1 MEESVRHLYYNSP
14 NMRKTLLASCRS
26 QFLLDRLGKCLKLF
40 VSTVGTSCHKF
51 ASQYGLEMFLYAK
64 LGPKTTPNTG
74 CCAAARQRIVCRS
87 RSTDR
92 QRQRALAA
100 TTEGLAVSD
109 RANTGKCNNSKR
121 QEREIIPSRLEK
133 MWFSNHCVALPVF
146 FCNVFAFKN
155 PYYFIYG

>member
-1 MEESVRHLYYNSP
+1 MEESVRHLYYISP

-51 ASQYGLEMFLYAK
+51 ASQYGLEIFLYDK

-92 QRQRALAA
+92 QRQRAF
-100 TTEGLAVSD
+100 
-109 RANTGKCNNSKR
+109 
-121 QEREIIPSRLEK
+121 SRLVISLSPA
-133 MWFSNHCVALPVF
+133 FSNHIVFDDFRNFCVSRF
-146 FCNVFAFKN
+146 WNNFSFIHFNVPGADSAVTYK
-155 PYYFIYG
+155 GVGCDHS

>member
-1 MEESVRHLYYNSP
+1 MYSLFPMEESVRHLYYNSP

-109 RANTGKCNNSKR
+109 RANTGKYNKSKR
-121 QEREIIPSRLEK
+121 QEREIILSRLEQ
-133 MWFSNHCVALPVF
+133 
-146 FCNVFAFKN
+146 NVV
-155 PYYFIYG
+155 

>member
-26 QFLLDRLGKCLKLF
+26 QLLLDRLGKCLKLF

-51 ASQYGLEMFLYAK
+51 ASQYCLEMFLYAK
-64 LGPKTTPNTG
+64 LGHTTTPNIG

-109 RANTGKCNNSKR
+109 RGNATSQNDKN
-121 QEREIIPSRLEK
+121 ERLYLHGLKK

-146 FCNVFAFKN
+146 L
-155 PYYFIYG
+155 

>member
-87 RSTDR
+87 RS
-92 QRQRALAA
+92 
-100 TTEGLAVSD
+100 
-109 RANTGKCNNSKR
+109 
-121 QEREIIPSRLEK
+121 
-133 MWFSNHCVALPVF
+133 FSHHCVALPVF
-146 FCNVFAFKN
+146 FVMFSPSKIHIILFLDRLRGGASRN
-155 PYYFIYG
+155 PGFELYLLPIVLSMLPQLTR